1 MMKHPDG
8 RPISNCKYSFF
19 YSVVKK
25 LYDFQIFFFTWMK
38 ANDQIEYAF
47 HQCLAP
53 IPSNCQMEV
62 NAMKRE
68 LGVQIDDEIFELFKR
83 VFYIMDTNKNGTI
96 SRSEV
101 QRGISYLDIEGIII
115 APSQKTINT
124 IFDGCITMRDTNSIE
139 VNRSIE
145 DELRFSDFIR
155 LLLTVKVISKTL
167 QSKAKNI
174 NTHEE

>member
-1 MMKHPDG
+1 
-8 RPISNCKYSFF
+8 
-19 YSVVKK
+19 
-25 LYDFQIFFFTWMK
+25 
-38 ANDQIEYAF
+38 
-47 HQCLAP
+47 
-53 IPSNCQMEV
+53 
-62 NAMKRE
+62 MKRE